1 MSKNWEVEI
10 TYVVT
15 IAVEDCDNED
25 DAFAWAENE
34 LGFIS
39 DLEMMEGKS
48 RVVPDEEW
56 ESVKRHAAKVSK
68 PD

>member
-1 MSKNWEVEI
+1 MGKNWEVEI

-15 IAVEDCDNED
+15 VAVEDCDSED
-25 DAFAWAENE
+25 DAFEWAENE

-48 RVVPDEEW
+48 RIVPDEEW
-56 ESVKRHAAKVSK
+56 ESVKRHAAKVAK
-68 PD
+68 P

>member
-1 MSKNWEVEI
+1 MGKNWEVEI

-15 IAVEDCDNED
+15 VAVEDCDDED
-25 DAFAWAENE
+25 DALEWAENE

-48 RVVPDEEW
+48 RVVPAEEW
-56 ESVKRHAAKVSK
+56 ESVKRHASKVAK
-68 PD
+68 P